1 MNTEA
6 RKTIDDIL
14 ATLKERLATPGQS
27 LLPVLSAMGR
37 LSKYSL
43 SNQLLIFAQRPDAT
57 RVMGYQAW
65 RHAGYQVR
73 KGEKGIMIYAPMTF
87 HDDDADLGE
96 PARRVAFRV
105 TYVFDITQVDA
116 LDGVLPMESAVPA
129 TPLRALEQ
137 LKAFLV
143 GHNLE
148 LAYASLGA
156 GCYGWTNGRRITC
169 ANNLSPAVEFT
180 TLVHET
186 THAMLHFP
194 TDGSP
199 RPDLTTR
206 EVSGAS
212 DTYFGGA
219 LTGVYLF

>member
-87 HDDDADLGE
+87 L
-96 PARRVAFRV
+96 
-105 TYVFDITQVDA
+105 IKI
-116 LDGVLPMESAVPA
+116 L
-129 TPLRALEQ
+129 
-137 LKAFLV
+137 
-143 GHNLE
+143 N
-148 LAYASLGA
+148 
-156 GCYGWTNGRRITC
+156 
-169 ANNLSPAVEFT
+169 
-180 TLVHET
+180 
-186 THAMLHFP
+186 
-194 TDGSP
+194 
-199 RPDLTTR
+199 
-206 EVSGAS
+206 
-212 DTYFGGA
+212 
-219 LTGVYLF
+219 